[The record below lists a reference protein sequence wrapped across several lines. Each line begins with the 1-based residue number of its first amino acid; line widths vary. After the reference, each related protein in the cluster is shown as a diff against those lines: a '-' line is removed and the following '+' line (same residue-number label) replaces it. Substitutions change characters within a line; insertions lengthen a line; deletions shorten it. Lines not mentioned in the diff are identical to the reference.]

1 MGASPHDLTDN
12 RQLATGNQGM
22 LRELDAQFQ
31 SRRIIPDAAQ
41 QAAAERLQRLYD
53 ELVAFKH
60 QRRSK
65 LRKLLVNPP
74 LPRGTYLWGGVGRGK
89 SLLMDCFFDTVPYQ
103 RKRRVHFHA
112 FMREVHER
120 LRALK
125 NEEDPL
131 LKVADRIARETRL
144 MCFDEFHVSDIAD
157 AMILGRLMEALFE
170 RGVVFC
176 LTSNYPPDGLYPN
189 GLQRHNFLPTITLLK
204 ERLDVLEV
212 DGGIDY
218 RLRALEKVEVFH
230 VPADAE
236 GEAKM
241 EAAFREISGG
251 EGHRR
256 PVNILERELPVER
269 RAIGVIWFDFADAVH
284 GAALAERLSGDR
296 PPLPHRL
303 PLRRA
308 AHDARDGQRG
318 APLHLAGRCL
328 LRPQGQARHD
338 RRLRGCR
345 SLSGRSAVRRVSAHR
360 QPPGRDAHAGIT
372 SAPSTGP
379 NRRGLPPVAFVA
391 RPVPGRLVQVQPDG
405 LAGRGVLVAQ
415 AHHAGGDQQPDKDQN
430 RQPDGFIVHQNHEC
444 RQRAAAGE
452 EESRPVLHR
461 RSPR

>member
-269 RAIGVIWFDFADAVH
+269 RAIGVIWFDFPTLCMGPRSQNDYLEIARRYHTVF
-284 GAALAERLSGDR
+284 LSGVPR
-296 PPLPHRL
+296 MTREMANEA
-303 PLRRA
+303 RRFTWLVDVFYDHKVKLVMTADCEA
-308 AHDARDGQRG
+308 AGLYREGPQSGEFQRT
-318 APLHLAGRCL
+318 
-328 LRPQGQARHD
+328 
-338 RRLRGCR
+338 
-345 SLSGRSAVRRVSAHR
+345 VS
-360 QPPGRDAHAGIT
+360 
-372 SAPSTGP
+372 
-379 NRRGLPPVAFVA
+379 
-391 RPVPGRLVQVQPDG
+391 RLVEMRSRDYLG
-405 LAGRGVLVAQ
+405 AQ
-415 AHHAGGDQQPDKDQN
+415 H
-430 RQPDGFIVHQNHEC
+430 
-444 RQRAAAGE
+444 RAE
-452 EESRPVLHR
+452 
-461 RSPR
+461 

>member
-1 MGASPHDLTDN
+1 
-12 RQLATGNQGM
+12 M
-22 LRELDAQFQ
+22 LRALDAQFQ
-31 SRRIIPDAAQ
+31 SRRIVPDAAQ

-60 QRRSK
+60 KRRSK
-65 LRKLLVNPP
+65 LRKLVINPP

-131 LKVADRIARETRL
+131 LKVADRIAHETRL

-189 GLQRHNFLPTITLLK
+189 GLQRQNFLPTIRLLK
-204 ERLDVLEV
+204 DQLDVLEV

-218 RLRALEKVEVFH
+218 RLRALEKVEVYH

-251 EGHRR
+251 EGRR
-256 PVNILERELPVER
+256 HLVRLRH
-269 RAIGVIWFDFADAVH
+269 AVH
-284 GAALAERLSGDR
+284 GAALAERLPRDR

-318 APLHLAGRCL
+318 APLHLAGRRL
-328 LRPQGQARHD
+328 LRPQGEARHD
-338 RRLRGCR
+338 RRLRGR
-345 SLSGRSAVRRVSAHR
+345 RALPRRPPGRRIPAHR
-360 QPPGRDAHAGIT
+360 QPPRRDAHARLPRRA
-372 SAPSTGP
+372 APG
-379 NRRGLPPVAFVA
+379 G
-391 RPVPGRLVQVQPDG
+391 
-405 LAGRGVLVAQ
+405 AGRRV
-415 AHHAGGDQQPDKDQN
+415 
-430 RQPDGFIVHQNHEC
+430 
-444 RQRAAAGE
+444 RA
-452 EESRPVLHR
+452 
-461 RSPR
+461 